1 MSHDNSVWTIIKII
15 RFCNVWVCTVPTWRG
30 IADSLEGKQCGK
42 NYLKNN
48 CILNHN
54 RNIGKKKISQL
65 YYFHKSFSPTC
76 QGIRTRGKKEKN
88 NDLTWKKKKKSCML
102 QEMHLSDSEHLVVG
116 QVYYSSCAA
125 NPRKRSTVILIIKHL
140 PFILENQIR
149 DPEGRFTLITG
160 LIFGHHITVK
170 CLCAKWRLSQIHIQ
184 NDFDIQWTLQRTRS
198 LCQRIAWWM
207 KDWTNPRQAL

>member
-1 MSHDNSVWTIIKII
+1 MWTIIKII
-15 RFCNVWVCTVPTWRG
+15 RFCHVWVCTVPTWRG

-54 RNIGKKKISQL
+54 RNIGKKKYRNYIIFINHSAL
-65 YYFHKSFSPTC
+65 HVK
-76 QGIRTRGKKEKN
+76 GLGHVVKRKKIM
-88 NDLTWKKKKKSCML
+88 TWLEKKKKKSCML